1 LKNKIKKGDL
11 VIRKIFLLVADA
23 FVINLSTFIA
33 IFVRFELN
41 LSKIDIVYLERAQS
55 FLWIDTLVTLL
66 IFSLFGLY
74 KGLWKY
80 ASIKELFNIVL
91 ACSLSTVIKV
101 ILTSWMNLQQPRSV
115 IMYSWLVLVTL
126 VFGIRFSYRFLR
138 YLLNETIFEKGIK
151 KIMIIGAGDA
161 GNMIIREIKGNLSLN
176 SKVVC
181 IIDDKRELHG
191 LYISGIKIVGG
202 RDQIISSAEKYK
214 IDEIVIAIPSA
225 SGQEKKEIYNICK
238 ETRCLLKTIPG
249 MYQIITDQVRFSD
262 LKDVEI
268 EDLLGRA
275 TVDINVQEVMSYV
288 KNKRILITG
297 ASGSIGTEL
306 CRQVAKHK
314 PNCLLLLDINEN
326 DMYEMQ
332 LEIEKRHPE
341 ILVKTMVTD
350 IREKKRLD
358 FLFKTYSPD
367 YVFHA
372 AAHKHVPLMELSPFE
387 AIKNNVFGT
396 LNLVEVADKYNTKK
410 FIMISTDKA
419 VKPTSVM
426 GASKRIC
433 EMIIQSFDKK
443 SSTEFVAVRF
453 GNVLDSNGSVIP
465 IFRKQIKE
473 GGPVTVT
480 DKEITRYFMT
490 IPEAVSL
497 VLQAGFY
504 ATGGEIF
511 VLDMGEPVKIYD
523 MAINMIKLSGKVPH
537 EEIKI
542 EITGLRPGEKLYEE
556 LLMDEE
562 GIEKTPNNLIFIG
575 RCVDFDEKV
584 FYQTLEEFRNLSE
597 DDTSKIKELLQR
609 VIPSY
614 AEDTEQEN

>member
-1 LKNKIKKGDL
+1 MKNKIKKGDL

-33 IFVRFELN
+33 ILVRFELN
-41 LSKIDIVYLERAQS
+41 FSKIDIIYLEKAQS
-55 FLWIDTLVTLL
+55 FLWMDTLITLL

-91 ACSLSTVIKV
+91 ACSLSTGIKV

-115 IMYSWLVLVTL
+115 IIYSWLLLVVL
-126 VFGIRFSYRFLR
+126 VFGVRFSYRFLR

-161 GNMIIREIKGNLSLN
+161 GNMIIREIKGNPSLN

-262 LKDVEI
+262 LKEVEI

-314 PNCLLLLDINEN
+314 PHCLLLLDINEN

-332 LEIEKRHPE
+332 LEIEKKHPE

>member
-1 LKNKIKKGDL
+1 MKNKIKKGDL